1 MEVVRIQP
9 LGMCAMVEL
18 SSRVSRRD
26 ISGVCRIMILGTMGT
41 MVPRSLAQVHTMDTM
56 ETTVSMELMELME
69 TTVSMETMTLM

>member
-18 SSRVSRRD
+18 SSSDRERD
-26 ISGVCRIMILGTMGT
+26 IFGVCRIMILGTMGT

-56 ETTVSMELMELME
+56 ETTE
-69 TTVSMETMTLM
+69 TLGHWCSIGGP